1 MTGWMVLP
9 LVLAVWP
16 SADEPK
22 PDLPADFPWTMAARD
37 ARPEAVVLRGR
48 ALSDEASA
56 CLRRWAGAG
65 PSQARQAAADYLRV
79 HDLLVADQSLARSD
93 REVLLQK
100 LRGRLKALLA
110 ELNKPPAQGR
120 AEAVEPSPLTVQ
132 LTRPTVLGQ
141 MAMPGGRGGAGWG
154 MGGWQPWG
162 AAGGQG
168 GLGGPAQADAGNDL
182 AELIQKTIAPS
193 TWNVNGGPGAI
204 YYWSPGRAM
213 VISASRDVHDQL
225 GDLLDQLRRAGP

>member
-1 MTGWMVLP
+1 MAHWMILP
-9 LVLAVWP
+9 LVLAIWP

-22 PDLPADFPWTMAARD
+22 PDLPADFPWTISAA
-37 ARPEAVVLRGR
+37 AAQPETAVLRGR

-56 CLRRWAGAG
+56 CLRRWANTG
-65 PSQARQAAADYLRV
+65 PSHARQAAADYLRI

-110 ELNKPPAQGR
+110 DLSKPSAQGR
-120 AEAVEPSPLTVQ
+120 AAAAEPSPLTVQ
-132 LTRPTVLGQ
+132 LTRPMVLGQ
-141 MAMPGGRGGAGWG
+141 MGMPGGRGGVGWA
-154 MGGWQPWG
+154 MGGAQPWG
-162 AAGGQG
+162 GFGGP
-168 GLGGPAQADAGNDL
+168 GGPAPADAGNDL

-204 YYWSPGRAM
+204 YYWSPGRAL
-213 VISASRDVHDQL
+213 VISASQDVHDQL
-225 GDLLDQLRRAGP
+225 GDLLDQLRRAGL